1 MTRKGF
7 RPHPMT
13 LTLAHSLFPIASSS
27 TQLFVTIMQESLSL
41 PPASPDDL
49 RQLHEKIL
57 LLESSNPQKTL
68 TSKGQTLTTNRYPL
82 ISLYLTDEQMTT
94 LNLYHRTFPLFQ
106 TLTMTFKHALFTTIL
121 NRQLPLSEIIHLFS
135 SPRAN
140 TTARTRQGKQSDPF
154 LSARQIS
161 LATLNQP
168 DPQTGLVPT
177 IQLDESTP
185 TQQDILAHLTDLL
198 TPPLVLPLPEQLS
211 SLRHL
216 MTIGQSHALF
226 PHPQCDYTPILDK
239 ALSLQGGL
247 LSQDLLSALFPAAPT
262 GAKKK
267 PRSVST
273 ETHTDQQN

>member
-13 LTLAHSLFPIASSS
+13 LTLAHSLFPVASSS
-27 TQLFVTIMQESLSL
+27 TQLFHTLMLESLSL

-68 TSKGQTLTTNRYPL
+68 TSKGQTLTTNRFPL

-135 SPRAN
+135 SPRSH

-161 LATLNQP
+161 LATIGQP

-177 IQLDESTP
+177 VTLDESTP

-198 TPPLVLPLPEQLS
+198 TPPLVLPTPDQLS

-216 MTIGQSHALF
+216 MTIGQSHAMF

-247 LSQDLLSALFPAAPT
+247 LSQDLLSLLGPAPSHRERR
-262 GAKKK
+262 K
-267 PRSVST
+267 PRPVSVETPT
-273 ETHTDQQN
+273 EQNS